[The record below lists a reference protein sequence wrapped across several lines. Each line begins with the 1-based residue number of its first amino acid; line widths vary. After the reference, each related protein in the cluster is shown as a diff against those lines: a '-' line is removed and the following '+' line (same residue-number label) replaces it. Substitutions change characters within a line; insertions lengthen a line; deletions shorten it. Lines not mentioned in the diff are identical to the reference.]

1 MKINSLKG
9 LLSLIMIIIM
19 ILINEMRSESTRMKR
34 NEQRAL
40 TIIAGSVLAMAA
52 APLQAETTDSLMLEE
67 TIVRGNYLQSS
78 EANALKTPTPIL
90 DVPQSLSIVTSE
102 QILRRGFTSVSDII
116 EYLPGVS
123 MSQGEGHRD
132 AVVFRGVRSTADFFI
147 DGVRDDVQYYRPLYN
162 LEQLEVLR
170 GPNALLFGRG
180 GTGGI
185 LNRVT
190 KKAEIGNSFSQ
201 LTGYAD
207 SFGAG
212 GLQGDLNLG
221 LTDSIA
227 FRLNAMAEGLDN
239 HRDHFD
245 GERIGVNPT
254 LRVSL
259 SEATTLDL
267 SYEYVDHERFIDR
280 GIPTGTN
287 GDPVERFDRVVF
299 GDPDVNVTELEAHIL
314 MASLEHR
321 FSDTMKG
328 KVTAFYG
335 DYDKLYQNFYA
346 ASYSEAD
353 SPDVV
358 ALDGYVDTTQREN
371 LILSGNVI
379 KEVSFANMSH
389 RFLLGAEYV
398 DTTSDQDRWNTYWS
412 ETSDDKETFFV
423 SRPMGVVG
431 GVGINAS
438 GVRTVNDFTVDQND
452 DTQVTIEVA
461 SFYLQDEMAITD
473 YLDVVLGARFDQFEI
488 DVFNV
493 AADDSRSKRDEEVSP
508 RLGLVLKP
516 MENMSLYASYSE
528 SFLPRSGEQF
538 ANINGSKGQLDADT
552 FANTELGFKWD
563 ISPALSFTAA
573 IFEIEQESPQV
584 ADNDPATLD
593 VIKSETDGFE
603 LQLEGQLTEA
613 WYISAAYSYLDGEQ
627 VGRTGSTGLRPRELP
642 ENMFSVW
649 NFVQF
654 TPKLGAGLG
663 LTYQD
668 ESFIN
673 NSNTARLPSYT
684 RVDAALYY
692 DWSDDVR
699 VQLNLENVGDTVY
712 FPSSH
717 STHQATVG
725 APFNARLAITMD
737 F

>member
-1 MKINSLKG
+1 MKVYK
-9 LLSLIMIIIM
+9 
-19 ILINEMRSESTRMKR
+19 
-34 NEQRAL
+34 QRAITTFAAL
-40 TIIAGSVLAMAA
+40 TIIFAG
-52 APLQAETTDSLMLEE
+52 APLRAETTDQPTLEE
-67 TIVRGNYLQSS
+67 TLVRGSYLQSN

-190 KKAEIGNSFSQ
+190 KKAELGSNFSQ
-201 LTGYAD
+201 ITGYAD

-212 GLQGDLNLG
+212 GLQGDVNVG
-221 LTDSIA
+221 LTDSVA

-254 LRVSL
+254 ARVSFNE
-259 SEATTLDL
+259 STRLDL

-280 GIPTGTN
+280 GIPTGSN

-299 GDPDVNVTELEAHIL
+299 GDPNVNVTRLKAHIF
-314 MASLEHR
+314 MANLEHR
-321 FSDTMKG
+321 FSDSMKG
-328 KVTAFYG
+328 KVTALYG
-335 DYDKLYQNFYA
+335 DYDKLYKNFYA
-346 ASYSEAD
+346 ASYSEAN
-353 SPDVV
+353 SPGVV
-358 ALDGYVDTTQREN
+358 TLDGYVDTTQREN
-371 LILSGNVI
+371 LILSGNLI

-398 DTTSDQDRWNTYWS
+398 DTSSDQDRWNTYWS
-412 ETSDDKETFFV
+412 ETADDKETFSV
-423 SRPMGVVG
+423 ARPMGIIG
-431 GVGINAS
+431 GVGTNAL
-438 GVRTVNDFTVDQND
+438 GGRTVNDFSVDQND
-452 DTQVTIEVA
+452 DTRVGVEVA
-461 SFYLQDEMAITD
+461 SFYLQDEMAVTN
-473 YLDVVLGARFDQFEI
+473 YLDIVLGARFDQFEI

-493 AADDSRSKRDEEVSP
+493 PADDSRSKQDEEVSP

-573 IFEIEQESPQV
+573 VFEIEQESPQV

-627 VGRTGSTGLRPRELP
+627 MGRTGSKGLRPRELP

-692 DWSDDVR
+692 EWSDDLR
-699 VQLNLENVGDTVY
+699 VQLNFENLGDTVY

-717 STHQATVG
+717 STHQASVG
-725 APFNARLAITMD
+725 APFNARLAVTMD

>member
-1 MKINSLKG
+1 MKVYK
-9 LLSLIMIIIM
+9 
-19 ILINEMRSESTRMKR
+19 
-34 NEQRAL
+34 QRAITAFAAL
-40 TIIAGSVLAMAA
+40 TIIFAGE
-52 APLQAETTDSLMLEE
+52 PLRAETTERPTLEE
-67 TIVRGNYLQSS
+67 TIVRGSYLQSN

-190 KKAEIGNSFSQ
+190 KKAEIGSNFSQ
-201 LTGYAD
+201 ITGYAD

-212 GLQGDLNLG
+212 GLQGDVNVG
-221 LTDSIA
+221 LTDSVA

-254 LRVSL
+254 ARVSFNE
-259 SEATTLDL
+259 STRLDL

-280 GIPTGTN
+280 GIPTGSN

-299 GDPDVNVTELEAHIL
+299 GDPNVNVTRLKAHIF
-314 MASLEHR
+314 MANLEHR
-321 FSDTMKG
+321 FSDSMKG

-346 ASYSEAD
+346 ASYSEAN
-353 SPDVV
+353 SPGVV
-358 ALDGYVDTTQREN
+358 TLDGYVDTTQREN
-371 LILSGNVI
+371 LILSGNLI

-398 DTTSDQDRWNTYWS
+398 DTSSDQDRWNTYWS
-412 ETSDDKETFFV
+412 ETADDKETFSV
-423 SRPMGVVG
+423 ARPMGIIG
-431 GVGINAS
+431 GVGTNAL
-438 GVRTVNDFTVDQND
+438 GGRTVNDFTVDQND
-452 DTQVTIEVA
+452 DTRVGVEVA
-461 SFYLQDEMAITD
+461 SFYLQDEMAVTN
-473 YLDVVLGARFDQFEI
+473 YLDIVLGARFDQFEI

-493 AADDSRSKRDEEVSP
+493 PADDSRSKQDEEVSP

-563 ISPALSFTAA
+563 ISSALSFTAA
-573 IFEIEQESPQV
+573 VFEIEQESPQV
-584 ADNDPATLD
+584 ADNDPETLD

-627 VGRTGSTGLRPRELP
+627 MGRTGSKGLRPRELP

-654 TPKLGAGLG
+654 TPKLGVGLG

-684 RVDAALYY
+684 RVDAAVYY
-692 DWSDDVR
+692 EWSDDLR
-699 VQLNLENVGDTVY
+699 VQLNFENLGDTVY

-717 STHQATVG
+717 STHQASVG
-725 APFNARLAITMD
+725 APFNARLAVTMD